1 MVSQQQCVMPAVM
14 YIFNFHQNYT
24 REYVPD
30 LIPCMVDTTSLKG
43 TTELAAPKHLCAC
56 FHTLPAQSVLVQVL
70 LLNVYQLARHV
81 CSSHALSNMLT
92 LFCHSHMLFSLLCY

>member
-1 MVSQQQCVMPAVM
+1 MPAVM

-43 TTELAAPKHLCAC
+43 ATQLAASKHLCAC
-56 FHTLPAQSVLVQVL
+56 FHILLAQSVLVQVL
-70 LLNVYQLARHV
+70 LHVYQLACHV
-81 CSSHALSNMLT
+81 CSSHALSNMLM
-92 LFCHSHMLFSLLCY
+92 LFCHRHMLFSLLYY